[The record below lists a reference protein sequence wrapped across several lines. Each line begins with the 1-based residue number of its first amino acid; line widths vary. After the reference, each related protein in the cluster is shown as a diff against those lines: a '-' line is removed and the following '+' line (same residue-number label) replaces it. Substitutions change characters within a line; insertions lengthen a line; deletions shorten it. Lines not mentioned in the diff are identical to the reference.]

1 MKRLFI
7 TLALSLL
14 LYIGLVAQTKE
25 LSKAAM
31 AYQQE
36 QYQSALRIYEDLS
49 KTQGGSSDL
58 FYNIAN
64 CHYRLGN
71 KGKAILY
78 YEKALALDPAN
89 SDARENLSLVNTKI
103 ADKYSIDEINIIST
117 IANRIVDWHS
127 ADSWAIISIVVLI
140 LLLICVSLYI
150 FADIVWLRK
159 VGFFAG
165 VLFALFTLCSITL
178 AFVQSNRA
186 SKHREAIVT
195 LHQVTLSTSPR
206 TPKSKAEEAFVL
218 HEGTKVQILDSL
230 ENVGSAENGQKTIW
244 LDVKA
249 DNSHRAWVR
258 KDDVEVI

>member
-1 MKRLFI
+1 MKRLFV

-14 LYIGLVAQTKE
+14 LCIGLVAQTKE
-25 LSKAAM
+25 LAKASV

-36 QYQSALRIYEDLS
+36 QYQSALRIYEDLG
-49 KTQGGSSDL
+49 KTHGVSSDL

-64 CHYRLGN
+64 CHYRLGG
-71 KGKAILY
+71 KGKAVLY
-78 YEKALALDPAN
+78 YEKALVLDPAN
-89 SDARENLSLVNTKI
+89 SDARENLALVNTKI
-103 ADKYSIDEINIIST
+103 ADKYSVDEINIIST

-150 FADIVWLRK
+150 FVDIVWLRK

-165 VLFALFTLCSITL
+165 ILFAIFTLCSITL
-178 AFVQSNRA
+178 AFVQSSRT
-186 SKHREAIVT
+186 SKHSEAVVT
-195 LHQVTLSTSPR
+195 QPQVTLSTSPR
-206 TPKSKAEEAFVL
+206 EPKTKSEEAFVL

-230 ENVGSAENGQKTIW
+230 ETTSTSDNGQKTIW

-249 DNSHRAWVR
+249 DNSHRAWV
-258 KDDVEVI
+258 KKTDVEVI